1 MTKRQRE
8 AVAAQKFD
16 LLPPNIRRLIIEAL
30 RRQARG
36 LPARDAFDLIFAG
49 ELPTGVQP

>member
-1 MTKRQRE
+1 MNRARE
-8 AVAAQKFD
+8 AITVERFRQ
-16 LLPPNIRRLIIEAL
+16 LPPDTRRLVIEAL